1 MIKFE
6 LNKSN
11 YNENEDLSVIHI
23 SNRHKL
29 DLLSDDVKKLIY
41 FFNEEYSWDGM
52 FNFDDVQMRVSKG
65 HHLFILY
72 YGHKA
77 IGYIFYE
84 PKEND
89 EFYLYN
95 LYVTN
100 CYERPSY
107 SPIWFV
113 NNTIKLLPKSFK
125 KITCICEDWHTSA
138 HNVFEKNGFIRYE

>member
-1 MIKFE
+1 MISFE

-11 YNENEDLSVIHI
+11 YEEPKELSIIEI

-41 FFNEEYSWDGM
+41 FFNEEYNWDDM
-52 FNFDDVQMRVSKG
+52 FNFNDVQTRISKG
-65 HHLFILY
+65 HYLFILY

-77 IGYIFYE
+77 IGYVFYE

-89 EFYLYN
+89 KFYLYN

-107 SPIWFV
+107 SPVWFV
-113 NNTIKLLPKSFK
+113 SNTIKLLPKTFK
-125 KITCICEDWHTSA
+125 KVLCECEDWHTTA
-138 HNVFEKNGFIRYE
+138 HNIFKSNGFIQI